1 MLFQLQTT
9 LETLRFL
16 DIVDII
22 VVATLFYWLYRLVK
36 NTRALGL
43 LKGLGVLVV
52 INIVAHFMGMH
63 TISWIMQQSV
73 AVLMIALPI
82 VFQPELRRLL
92 EQLGSGTGFFSSR
105 TKISKE
111 ELTSIVKEVVIACRS
126 MSRRKIGALMVF
138 ERNMKLDVLSMQ
150 GTRIDGL
157 VTSELLMNLFYPKS
171 PLHDGAVIIRNG
183 RIETAASLLPVSQN
197 RDVSKELGT
206 RHRSALGQSEESDA
220 LVVVVSEETGQISYA
235 LGGQI
240 HRGVTEDTLRT
251 VMLSLLEP
259 TPSAVS
265 SLLKIKRGESK

>member
-1 MLFQLQTT
+1 
-9 LETLRFL
+9 
-16 DIVDII
+16 
-22 VVATLFYWLYRLVK
+22 
-36 NTRALGL
+36 
-43 LKGLGVLVV
+43 
-52 INIVAHFMGMH
+52 
-63 TISWIMQQSV
+63 
-73 AVLMIALPI
+73 
-82 VFQPELRRLL
+82 
-92 EQLGSGTGFFSSR
+92 
-105 TKISKE
+105 
-111 ELTSIVKEVVIACRS
+111 
-126 MSRRKIGALMVF
+126 
-138 ERNMKLDVLSMQ
+138 
-150 GTRIDGL
+150 
-157 VTSELLMNLFYPKS
+157 MNLFYPKS

-251 VMLSLLEP
+251 IMLSLLEP

>member
-1 MLFQLQTT
+1 
-9 LETLRFL
+9 
-16 DIVDII
+16 
-22 VVATLFYWLYRLVK
+22 
-36 NTRALGL
+36 
-43 LKGLGVLVV
+43 
-52 INIVAHFMGMH
+52 
-63 TISWIMQQSV
+63 
-73 AVLMIALPI
+73 
-82 VFQPELRRLL
+82 
-92 EQLGSGTGFFSSR
+92 
-105 TKISKE
+105 
-111 ELTSIVKEVVIACRS
+111 
-126 MSRRKIGALMVF
+126 MVF
-138 ERNMKLDVLSMQ
+138 ERKMKLDVLSMQ

-240 HRGVTEDTLRT
+240 HRGVSEDTLRT
-251 VMLSLLEP
+251 IMLSLLEP

-265 SLLKIKRGESK
+265 SLLKIKRGEPK

>member
-9 LETLRFL
+9 LATLRFL

-22 VVATLFYWLYRLVK
+22 FVATLFYWLYRLVK

-52 INIVAHFMGMH
+52 LNIVAHFMGLH

-206 RHRSALGQSEESDA
+206 RHRSALGQ
-220 LVVVVSEETGQISYA
+220 
-235 LGGQI
+235 
-240 HRGVTEDTLRT
+240 R
-251 VMLSLLEP
+251 
-259 TPSAVS
+259 
-265 SLLKIKRGESK
+265 K